1 MTFESNESFFVE
13 WSFIFFARPKRTLSL
28 SNSKAFNFFNIK
40 KTSSND
46 DDDGI
51 DDDGDDNVTASLE
64 VLSSN

>member
-1 MTFESNESFFVE
+1 MEFYFFRE
-13 WSFIFFARPKRTLSL
+13 TKKNSLSL